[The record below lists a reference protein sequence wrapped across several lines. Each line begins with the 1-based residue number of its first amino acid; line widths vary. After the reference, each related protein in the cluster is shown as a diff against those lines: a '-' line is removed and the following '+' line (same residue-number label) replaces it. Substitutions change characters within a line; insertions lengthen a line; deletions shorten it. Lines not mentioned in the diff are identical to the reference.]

1 VTENIPPIHD
11 AGSTHRLLLDLALA
25 ISLEDRAD
33 VLCRRFLSTLFEHI
47 QVRCA
52 QGYAALELKPVMHV
66 PGDEAVVL
74 VPDNSTTRQLLSRHA
89 DETPA
94 AMRHFPVADNA
105 TLIIHCD
112 TWSLSETD
120 SHQFM
125 RILDKLGSALQQSQN
140 RLGEIERS
148 RRLSLATHA
157 GGIGVWEYKLSSQT
171 LNWDEEMFRLFEVD
185 PAQFSGGIDDFRRW
199 LDPADAADVVTLLGN
214 LIKLDLKEPAE
225 YQFRITTPGGVT
237 KKLAGY
243 ASLTTAQDGSAQII
257 GVNYDI
263 TELEL
268 ARTQSLYRSQ
278 LENLLI
284 TLSMKMVRADATEI
298 DYLTTEALR
307 DVGQFV
313 GADRAYRMDYLFDE
327 RIIRNTHEWCR
338 DGITPEIDNLQN
350 VPIDDIP
357 LWVNTHTSGL
367 PFYCTRVSELPE
379 DNVLRNILEP
389 QQIRSIVTI
398 PLIDNDRCTGFI
410 GFDAVH
416 QERHWTEVDITILK
430 LLAELLVNAERR
442 RGHEQALQEANA
454 ALRNSRDTA
463 ERLAND
469 ARAANEAKS
478 RFVARVSHE
487 IRTPLHAI
495 MGLTDIALEHVD
507 DRRSRQTL
515 HAIHD
520 AGATLL
526 EIINDILDFSKV
538 EANEI
543 TIEKVVFSPADIL
556 EKLSRMFLPLAKQ
569 QGLELIV
576 NLDDSGHMPRIGDAL
591 RIRQILHNFVS
602 NAIKF
607 TSMGSVSVSAT
618 VKDEDLLFS
627 VTDTGIGIASAD
639 QPRLFDAFYQVDDR
653 DSRSYSG
660 TGLGLTIAHQL
671 ANKLDATIA
680 VASEKGKGSTFTLQL
695 RAPRAAIQATEDI
708 AADGAPVKSRP
719 LSILLAED
727 DPINQQLTK
736 AFLASS
742 HCLLDI
748 VPNGAAAVDA
758 VRNHDFDLI
767 LLDCQMPVM
776 DGYAATAQIRELSGP
791 RTPIVAITASA
802 LEQDKQRCLQA
813 DMDDV
818 LTKPFS
824 KRELL
829 RLIERWTA
837 TPATD

>member
-1 VTENIPPIHD
+1 
-11 AGSTHRLLLDLALA
+11 
-25 ISLEDRAD
+25 
-33 VLCRRFLSTLFEHI
+33 
-47 QVRCA
+47 
-52 QGYAALELKPVMHV
+52 
-66 PGDEAVVL
+66 
-74 VPDNSTTRQLLSRHA
+74 
-89 DETPA
+89 
-94 AMRHFPVADNA
+94 
-105 TLIIHCD
+105 
-112 TWSLSETD
+112 
-120 SHQFM
+120 
-125 RILDKLGSALQQSQN
+125 
-140 RLGEIERS
+140 
-148 RRLSLATHA
+148 
-157 GGIGVWEYKLSSQT
+157 
-171 LNWDEEMFRLFEVD
+171 
-185 PAQFSGGIDDFRRW
+185 
-199 LDPADAADVVTLLGN
+199 
-214 LIKLDLKEPAE
+214 
-225 YQFRITTPGGVT
+225 
-237 KKLAGY
+237 
-243 ASLTTAQDGSAQII
+243 
-257 GVNYDI
+257 
-263 TELEL
+263 
-268 ARTQSLYRSQ
+268 
-278 LENLLI
+278 
-284 TLSMKMVRADATEI
+284 
-298 DYLTTEALR
+298 
-307 DVGQFV
+307 
-313 GADRAYRMDYLFDE
+313 
-327 RIIRNTHEWCR
+327 
-338 DGITPEIDNLQN
+338 
-350 VPIDDIP
+350 
-357 LWVNTHTSGL
+357 
-367 PFYCTRVSELPE
+367 
-379 DNVLRNILEP
+379 
-389 QQIRSIVTI
+389 
-398 PLIDNDRCTGFI
+398 DNDRCTGFI

-442 RGHEQALQEANA
+442 QGHEKALQEANA

-576 NLDDSGHMPRIGDAL
+576 KLDDSGHMPRIGDAL

-680 VASEKGKGSTFTLQL
+680 VVSEKGEGSTFTLQL
-695 RAPRAAIQATEDI
+695 RAPRAAIPATEDI
-708 AADGAPVKSRP
+708 AVDGAPVKSRP

-758 VRNHDFDLI
+758 ARNHDFDLI

-776 DGYAATAQIRELSGP
+776 DGYAATAQIRQLSGP

-837 TPATD
+837 TPVTD